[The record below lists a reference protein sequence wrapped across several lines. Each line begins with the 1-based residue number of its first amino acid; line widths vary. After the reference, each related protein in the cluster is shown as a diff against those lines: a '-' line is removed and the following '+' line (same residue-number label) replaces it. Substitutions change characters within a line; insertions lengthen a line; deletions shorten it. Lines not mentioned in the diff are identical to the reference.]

1 MAEFSA
7 NGRSRRSR
15 VSTMTPTLVA
25 LMFLMI
31 INGVVMLW
39 RLQQDSPLRI
49 VAGVSILVSA
59 SLLALWA
66 LGV

>member
-1 MAEFSA
+1 
-7 NGRSRRSR
+7 
-15 VSTMTPTLVA
+15 MTPTLVA